1 MQNEWWRTVQIQP
14 YGIDK
19 HILFLPTQLV
29 VHFTISRSPSNVEYS
44 HSLMMLNWMLIPH
57 NQKKKKAAFSQYSD
71 IAANASTKEV
81 AGMHSLWVKTIV
93 KLHIAYG
100 QKHSIFTL
108 GILCKQRNA
117 LLVFEKPWFTICQKL
132 LCSDVVFLT
141 PTRTHESSINWKK
154 IRWNTFLYKSL
165 MVM

>member
-29 VHFTISRSPSNVEYS
+29 VHFTVSRSPSNVEYS

-57 NQKKKKAAFSQYSD
+57 TKKKKKNAAFSQYSD
-71 IAANASTKEV
+71 VAANASTKEV
-81 AGMHSLWVKTIV
+81 AGMHGLWVKTIV

-100 QKHSIFTL
+100 QKRSIFTL

-117 LLVFEKPWFTICQKL
+117 LRVFEKTWFTICQKAAL
-132 LCSDVVFLT
+132 FWCSFSSYSHKN
-141 PTRTHESSINWKK
+141 TRKWHKLEENKMEYIS
-154 IRWNTFLYKSL
+154 
-165 MVM
+165 V